1 MLQPYE
7 FLVRWDHLTGVLKG
21 AHIKLF
27 DTVTMLEGH
36 AQSVAIA
43 GASGFPLAEVL
54 TAVEVGAIAA
64 LDAAVIKHASEIAA
78 KDAEIAAL
86 KAEIVRLSPVP

>member
-27 DTVTMLEGH
+27 DTVTMQEGR
-36 AQSVAIA
+36 AQAVAIA
-43 GASGFPLAEVL
+43 GASGFPIAEVL
-54 TAVEVGAIAA
+54 TAIEIGAIAA
-64 LDAAVIKHASEIAA
+64 YDAAVIKHAAEIAA

-86 KAEIVRLSPVP
+86 KTEVVRLSPVP